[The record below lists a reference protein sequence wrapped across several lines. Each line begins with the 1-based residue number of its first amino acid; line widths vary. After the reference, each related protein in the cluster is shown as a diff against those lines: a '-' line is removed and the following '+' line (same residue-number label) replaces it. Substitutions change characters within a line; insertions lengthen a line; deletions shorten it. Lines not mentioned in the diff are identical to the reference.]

1 MPPTSLRLWRRQPT
15 TMKTRGAMR
24 RRHSCRY
31 APRDGMGWGRGVAW
45 RFCPALHETGGLDTL
60 HARIPSG
67 HDGNDGVL
75 HLRGCCFHCC
85 EDRGRVKLVLFCTAR
100 TRSWMYFWVLGVLT
114 REVAFRRRIRIARY
128 PNWSACF
135 HPHTRGRPL
144 ASFGVVGAGWVQ
156 STWLRLRWVRGCGV
170 RVDCL
175 WTCWVT
181 YLAECFLP
189 SLGCARYYIDTC
201 EFVFLILGL
210 VGTKRPYVGVAKKSM
225 AALIIAPR
233 FSRGITRRP
242 LHNRVIGSLAL
253 ACLSCGGCRSL
264 SRCRAGRGR

>member
-1 MPPTSLRLWRRQPT
+1 
-15 TMKTRGAMR
+15 
-24 RRHSCRY
+24 
-31 APRDGMGWGRGVAW
+31 
-45 RFCPALHETGGLDTL
+45 
-60 HARIPSG
+60 
-67 HDGNDGVL
+67 
-75 HLRGCCFHCC
+75 
-85 EDRGRVKLVLFCTAR
+85 
-100 TRSWMYFWVLGVLT
+100 MYFWVLGVLT

-135 HPHTRGRPL
+135 HPHARGRPL

-156 STWLRLRWVRGCGV
+156 STWLRLRWVRECGV
-170 RVDCL
+170 RVDCS

-201 EFVFLILGL
+201 EFVFLILSL

-242 LHNRVIGSLAL
+242 LHNRVIGSLSGL
-253 ACLSCGGCRSL
+253 GVPVVWWLSL
-264 SRCRAGRGR
+264 SFSSVSCRQRQMTGRKKRMRRMPLRRRKTATR